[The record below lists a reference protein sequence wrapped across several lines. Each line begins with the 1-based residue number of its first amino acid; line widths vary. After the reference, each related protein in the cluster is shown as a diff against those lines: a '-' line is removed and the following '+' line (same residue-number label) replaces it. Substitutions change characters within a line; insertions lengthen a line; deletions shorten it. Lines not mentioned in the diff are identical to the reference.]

1 MLRCMPVQS
10 IRHKGLRR
18 LFEKGDARSV
28 PAASADKLRDMGERI
43 MRMKDPPHIGGFIRR
58 QIVEPLGLS
67 VTDAARAL
75 GVTRQALNNLL
86 NEKSALS
93 AEMAL
98 RIEKAFG
105 PRMDHLLRM
114 QLEYDMAQARKRESG
129 MKVRRVR
136 RAA

>member
-1 MLRCMPVQS
+1 
-10 IRHKGLRR
+10 
-18 LFEKGDARSV
+18 
-28 PAASADKLRDMGERI
+28 

-58 QIVEPLGLS
+58 EFVEPLGLS
-67 VTDAARAL
+67 VTDAAWAL

-86 NEKSALS
+86 NEKSSLS